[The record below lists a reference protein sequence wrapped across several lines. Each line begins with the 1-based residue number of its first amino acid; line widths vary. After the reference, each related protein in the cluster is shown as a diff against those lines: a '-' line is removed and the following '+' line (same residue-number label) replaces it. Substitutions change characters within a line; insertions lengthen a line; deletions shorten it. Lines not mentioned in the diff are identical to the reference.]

1 MNTQKAFNCMF
12 FEEDLV
18 YRINKNNQIDFGIVV
33 ESFDNV
39 DSDTDDSDDTDD
51 TDDDDDDDDG
61 DDNDDGN
68 RKSKSEKC
76 KKIQQGF
83 CKVSWHSTGKTEA
96 VKEKEVI
103 SFCCLVVEFE
113 FDYVLF

>member
-1 MNTQKAFNCMF
+1 MNTQKTFNCMF

-39 DSDTDDSDDTDD
+39 DSDIDDTDD
-51 TDDDDDDDDG
+51 TDDDDE
-61 DDNDDGN
+61 N
-68 RKSKSEKC
+68 RKSKSEKS

-103 SFCCLVVEFE
+103 SFCCSVVEFE
-113 FDYVLF
+113 FHCFILGGNL

>member
-1 MNTQKAFNCMF
+1 MNTQKTFNCMF

-39 DSDTDDSDDTDD
+39 DSDIDDTDD
-51 TDDDDDDDDG
+51 TDDDDE
-61 DDNDDGN
+61 N
-68 RKSKSEKC
+68 RKSKSEKS

-103 SFCCLVVEFE
+103 SFCCSVVEFE
-113 FDYVLF
+113 FHYVLF

>member
-1 MNTQKAFNCMF
+1 MNTQKTLNCMF

-18 YRINKNNQIDFGIVV
+18 YRINKNNKIDFGIVV

-39 DSDTDDSDDTDD
+39 DSDSDDSDDTDD
-51 TDDDDDDDDG
+51 TDDD
-61 DDNDDGN
+61 GN
-68 RKSKSEKC
+68 KNSKSRKS

-103 SFCCLVVEFE
+103 LFCC
-113 FDYVLF
+113 